1 MRSKLVKIFSA
12 VIALTLIIQISLLMK
27 NQFKDQTFFEAERT
41 FIESLPIKLEIGD
54 YVGEVDEE
62 GKPTNGALKVE
73 KCPFLPNGF
82 FVGKF
87 GSDELPLDGELRTP
101 GYLVKLKTLDDGSR
115 HLTQRSFEGGKIA
128 EFEYRDGK
136 WKTLKTIALNGDL
149 LSEKG
154 DVVTKFNEEEISAK
168 SAKLPIMTE
177 IEQKFLPVKQAFEDL
192 SENQQQKF
200 LQYQKEL
207 VEQGEVGISQKLS
220 LLKETLQSREILISG
235 TIFAELTGVKSEDD
249 QQRYAVVERGVGI
262 KRGLE
267 KLKEDESPL
276 SQEELR
282 KFGNCREYASQTQKI
297 AIESGL
303 PNTFILFGSPDH
315 VFNVAVEGNKMAVI
329 DGWNGDLI
337 YDFSPREF
345 YQNQSLH
352 AIFDLK
358 IHKDTWLGA
367 DNPNGIARPLPEN
380 ISRLEDLLE
389 ARIAEI
395 NEARF
400 NPEIQDIIRARVT
413 EKINHLDPNDAYY
426 HEGALEMKHIINH
439 FGLSSKLVDKM
450 RDDYVAKFDP
460 EKLVVG
466 NEAYVI
472 YDLFC
477 RDALNPREEFQ
488 KISKEFLPK
497 IEQSEAAESNRG
509 KALIAGFG
517 KIMKMEF
524 SEEKELKEY
533 KSQISFD
540 DLDLTTPKKP
550 SPSPERSY
558 IEKMVGISKSG
569 AHEI

>member
-1 MRSKLVKIFSA
+1 MRDESDNK
-12 VIALTLIIQISLLMK
+12 
-27 NQFKDQTFFEAERT
+27 TFFEHEKN
-41 FIESLPIKLEIGD
+41 FLEHPNKIKFDAGD
-54 YVGEVDEE
+54 YVGEVDEL
-62 GKPTNGALKVE
+62 GKPKNGALKVE

-87 GSDELPLDGELRTP
+87 GSDGLPLDGELRTP
-101 GYLVKLKTLDDGSR
+101 GYSVKLKTLDDGSR
-115 HLTQRSFEGGKIA
+115 HLTQRSFEGGKIT
-128 EFEYRDGK
+128 EFKYLDGK
-136 WKTLKTIALNGDL
+136 WQTLKTMALNGDL

-154 DVVTKFNEEEISAK
+154 NVVTKFNDEEISAK
-168 SAKLPIMTE
+168 SVKLPMIIE
-177 IEQKFLPVKQAFEDL
+177 IEEKFLPVKQAFEDL
-192 SENQQQKF
+192 RENQQQKF
-200 LQYQKEL
+200 LQYQQNLAEEGD
-207 VEQGEVGISQKLS
+207 VAISQKLS
-220 LLKETLQSREILISG
+220 LLKESLQNKEILISG
-235 TIFAELTGVKSEDD
+235 TIFAELTGVRSEDD
-249 QQRYAVVERGVGI
+249 QQRYAIVERGVGI

-267 KLKEDESPL
+267 KPKEDESSL
-276 SQEELR
+276 SQEELK

-297 AIESGL
+297 AIKSGL

-389 ARIAEI
+389 ARIAVI

-400 NPEIQDIIRARVT
+400 DPEIQDIIRTRVT

-426 HEGALEMKHIINH
+426 HEGALELKHIINH

-477 RDALNPREEFQ
+477 RDSLKPEKEFEEIKEKFLGKITELEISKTNRFSSLIDGFE
-488 KISKEFLPK
+488 KIS
-497 IEQSEAAESNRG
+497 QR
-509 KALIAGFG
+509 
-517 KIMKMEF
+517 EF
-524 SEEKELKEY
+524 SK
-533 KSQISFD
+533 
-540 DLDLTTPKKP
+540 TP
-550 SPSPERSY
+550 SS
-558 IEKMVGISKSG
+558 
-569 AHEI
+569 